1 MKKHR
6 TKWPPRKAPSRSPRL
21 ASTGSSGVRRGPPE
35 GVAGLM
41 DLFRLAGLDELYER
55 LERDREALCG
65 PRGRWQADRQ
75 AYRHGYDEGCLV
87 LGGRKIRLPKP
98 RVRSRA
104 NEELEL
110 PHWQQFSQEDPLNDR
125 IVEQLVIGI
134 STRNYPRSLE
144 RNSGAIEDVAT
155 SRSSV
160 SRRFVV
166 QTSRRVEEFL
176 SRPLDVY
183 DLPVVMVDGTGFGD
197 HVIVVALG
205 IDTDGRKHVLGV
217 AEGST
222 ESEAVVRGLF
232 RNLIDRGLVVER
244 ARLFVIDGGKG
255 LRKAIRTTFGNWARV
270 HRCRQHKRKNVADHL
285 PKSRRAWVQA
295 VMNRAW
301 QAETKKQGQRKLED
315 LVDQLA
321 TDHPGAA
328 ASLREGLEETLT
340 LTSLGFI
347 NGALLQT
354 LCTTNPIENLQGTLK
369 KIARNV
375 KRWRGGAMALR
386 WAVTGLMEAEK
397 TFRRVRG
404 YRELPKLIAAIEA
417 KMNEAS
423 LDSQR
428 RVA

>member
-1 MKKHR
+1 
-6 TKWPPRKAPSRSPRL
+6 
-21 ASTGSSGVRRGPPE
+21 
-35 GVAGLM
+35 M
-41 DLFRLAGLDELYER
+41 DLFRLAGLDELSQR
-55 LERDREALCG
+55 LEGDREVLCG
-65 PRGRWQADRQ
+65 PKGRWQADRQ
-75 AYRHGYDEGCLV
+75 AYRHGHDEGCLV
-87 LGGRKIRLPKP
+87 LGGRKIRLAKP
-98 RVRSRA
+98 RVRSVKG
-104 NEELEL
+104 EELEL
-110 PHWQQFSQEDPLNDR
+110 PHWQQFAQEDPLDDR
-125 IVEQLVIGI
+125 IFEQLVVGV
-134 STRNYPRSLE
+134 STRSYPRSLE
-144 RNSGAIEDVAT
+144 LSGDLEDVAT

-160 SRRFVV
+160 SRRFVA

-183 DLPVVMVDGTGFGD
+183 TLPVVMVDGTGFGD

-222 ESEAVVRGLF
+222 ESEAVGRELF
-232 RNLIDRGLVVER
+232 RNLIGRGLVVER

-255 LRKAIRTTFGNWARV
+255 LRKAIRTTFGNWALV
-270 HRCRQHKRKNVADHL
+270 QRCRQHKRKNVADHL
-285 PKSRRAWVQA
+285 PKSRRPWVKA

-301 QAETKKQGQRKLED
+301 KAETKKQGQKKLEE

-340 LTSLGFI
+340 LTALGLVK
-347 NGALLQT
+347 GPLLQT

-375 KRWRGGAMALR
+375 KRWRGGSMALR
-386 WAVTGLMEAEK
+386 WAVSALMEAEK
-397 TFRRVRG
+397 KFRRVRG
-404 YRELPKLIAAIEA
+404 YRELPKLIATIEA
-417 KMNEAS
+417 KVNEGS
-423 LDSQR
+423 LDSKR